1 MNGIIEFPQAK
12 KLREDVERL
21 KQELL
26 DLVTERDELKFN
38 ICKNIKMDYMLEIG
52 YIEYKV
58 YEKYCEY
65 ARLRRKKELIQA
77 RKNRGEEVDIE
88 EIDRLL
94 DIEFEDYI
102 HKLNEKIRDIKEAIE
117 RSKLESLSK
126 EETKDLKRMYKELV
140 KKLHPDLHPDLTEEQ
155 LEMFYQVVDAYE
167 VGDIITIKIL
177 YNLVGASESLDSS
190 ESTLDKLVKE
200 KSNLEKIVEEI
211 KMEVEH
217 IKTTPPY
224 IFKYYLDDEEKKKVR
239 IKELEEISAGYDEA
253 ITILKAQIKEM
264 LVK

>member
-1 MNGIIEFPQAK
+1 MNGIIEFPEAK
-12 KLREDVERL
+12 KLRENVEKLRQ
-21 KQELL
+21 KLL
-26 DLVTERDELKFN
+26 DLVTEMDELKFN

-65 ARLRRKKELIQA
+65 ARLRRKKELIQS
-77 RKNRGEEVDIE
+77 RKNRGEEVNIE
-88 EIDRLL
+88 EIYRLL

-102 HKLNEKIRDIKEAIE
+102 HRLNEKIRDIKEAID
-117 RSKLESLSK
+117 RSKMESLSA

-140 KKLHPDLHPDLTEEQ
+140 KKLHPDLNPDLTKEQ
-155 LEMFYQVVDAYE
+155 LEMFYQVMDAYE
-167 VGDIITIKIL
+167 AGDIITIKIL
-177 YNLVGASESLDSS
+177 YNLVGTSESTDNS

-224 IFKYYLDDEEKKKVR
+224 IFKYYLDDEEKKKER

>member
-102 HKLNEKIRDIKEAIE
+102 HKLNEKIKDIKEARYI
-117 RSKLESLSK
+117 
-126 EETKDLKRMYKELV
+126 TAADF
-140 KKLHPDLHPDLTEEQ
+140 LT
-155 LEMFYQVVDAYE
+155 
-167 VGDIITIKIL
+167 I
-177 YNLVGASESLDSS
+177 
-190 ESTLDKLVKE
+190 
-200 KSNLEKIVEEI
+200 
-211 KMEVEH
+211 
-217 IKTTPPY
+217 
-224 IFKYYLDDEEKKKVR
+224 DE
-239 IKELEEISAGYDEA
+239 D
-253 ITILKAQIKEM
+253 
-264 LVK
+264 